1 MSEHLEKKV
10 IGALLGFRHGTKTGA
25 EVIHAITALRKSNPL
40 LAEDYEM
47 KYINLVK
54 SKK

>member
-25 EVIHAITALRKSNPL
+25 EVIHILNVLKKSNPL
-40 LAEDYEM
+40 LAEDYER

-54 SKK
+54 SKN